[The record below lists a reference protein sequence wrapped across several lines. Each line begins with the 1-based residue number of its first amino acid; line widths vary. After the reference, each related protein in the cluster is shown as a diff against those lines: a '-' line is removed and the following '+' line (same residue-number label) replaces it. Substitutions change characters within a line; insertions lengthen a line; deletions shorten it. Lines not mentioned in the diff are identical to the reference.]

1 MATIDDWFDERTLM
15 ELVPIDVYVRGA
27 SAVEAGA
34 VRIIERD
41 DAKLLT
47 SVEAGDDVV
56 GAEWSLDGEQ
66 LTFACTCGHADR
78 APVRAPHRPGARHVA
93 GRGAGRGR
101 VARPPHTCQRRRG

>member
-34 VRIIERD
+34 VRVIKRD
-41 DAKLLT
+41 EAQLLT

-56 GAEWSLDGEQ
+56 GAEWSLNGEQ
-66 LTFACTCGHADR
+66 LTFACTCGDANEHPCEHLIAS
-78 APVRAPHRPGARHVA
+78 ALSTWPGEMP
-93 GRGAGRGR
+93 GEDI
-101 VARPPHTCQRRRG
+101 

>member
-15 ELVPIDVYVRGA
+15 ELVPIEVYVRGA

-34 VRIIERD
+34 VRIIKRD
-41 DAKLLT
+41 GSQLLT

-66 LTFACTCGHADR
+66 LTFACTCGDAER
-78 APVRAPHRPGARHVA
+78 APVRAPHRVGALHLAR
-93 GRGAGRGR
+93 RGAGRG
-101 VARPPHTCQRRRG
+101 

>member
-1 MATIDDWFDERTLM
+1 MATIDDWFDESTLM

-41 DAKLLT
+41 GAQLLT
-47 SVEAGDDVV
+47 SVEAGDGRRRGGVEPGRRAAHV
-56 GAEWSLDGEQ
+56 RVHLRRRE
-66 LTFACTCGHADR
+66 R
-78 APVRAPHRPGARHVA
+78 APLRAPHRLRARHVA

-101 VARPPHTCQRRRG
+101 VGSV

>member
-1 MATIDDWFDERTLM
+1 MATLADWVDEQTLM

-41 DAKLLT
+41 GARLLT

-56 GAEWSLDGEQ
+56 GSEWSLDGEL
-66 LTFACTCGHADR
+66 LTYACTCGDADER
-78 APVRAPHRPGARHVA
+78 PCEHLIASALATWPGEAPDEDE
-93 GRGAGRGR
+93 
-101 VARPPHTCQRRRG
+101 